1 MVAEQATVKIASLN
15 NRFCR
20 SFGMSI
26 TLSLS
31 PQVALVTG
39 GGQGIGRQ
47 TALTLAAAGARVAIN
62 YFPDSDGQNVQLAQA
77 VVAEITQ
84 THGPDAAAA
93 FGADVRDANQVS
105 QMYTQAIDRF
115 QRLDIVVNNAGI
127 LRDRSIKKMSLE
139 EWSSVID
146 TNLSGV
152 FHSCQQAAL
161 HLSPGGKIINVASLS
176 AVMGFFGQANYAAAK
191 SGVLGLTKVLAREL
205 AKSNIRVNAVA
216 PGVVDTE
223 MGQSIPEENRRA
235 MQQQIPLA
243 RFAEPR
249 EISEVILFLASD
261 LSSYMTGQTLHVNG
275 GWWF

>member
-1 MVAEQATVKIASLN
+1 
-15 NRFCR
+15 
-20 SFGMSI
+20 MSM
-26 TLSLS
+26 TLSLA

-47 TALTLAAAGARVAIN
+47 TALTLAGTGARVAIN
-62 YFPDSDGQNVQLAQA
+62 YFPDSAGQNLSLAQA

-84 THGPDAAAA
+84 LHGPEAAAA
-93 FGADVRDANQVS
+93 FGADVREAAQVA
-105 QMYTQAIDRF
+105 QMYAQALERF

-223 MGQSIPEENRRA
+223 MGQSIPEENRRV
-235 MQQQIPLA
+235 MQQQIPLG

>member
-1 MVAEQATVKIASLN
+1 
-15 NRFCR
+15 
-20 SFGMSI
+20 MSI
-26 TLSLS
+26 PLDLRQ
-31 PQVALVTG
+31 QVALVTG
-39 GGQGIGRQ
+39 GGQGIGKQ

-62 YFPDSDGQNVQLAQA
+62 YFPDAAGQNQPLAERLA
-77 VVAEITQ
+77 AEIVERG
-84 THGPDAAAA
+84 GPEAALAVA
-93 FGADVRDANQVS
+93 GDVRQADQVAA
-105 QMYTQAIDRF
+105 MYDQVLKRF
-115 QRLDIVVNNAGI
+115 GGLDIVVNNAGI

-139 EWSSVID
+139 EWTTVID

-152 FHSCQQAAL
+152 FYSCQQAAL
-161 HLSPGGKIINVASLS
+161 HLNPGGRIVNVASLS
-176 AVMGFFGQANYAAAK
+176 AVMGFFGQANYASAK
-191 SGVLGLTKVLAREL
+191 AGVLGLTKVLAREL
-205 AKSNIRVNAVA
+205 VKSQIRVNAVA

-235 MQQQIPLA
+235 MQQQIPLG

>member
-1 MVAEQATVKIASLN
+1 
-15 NRFCR
+15 
-20 SFGMSI
+20 MSRI
-26 TLSLS
+26 IDLSQ
-31 PQVALVTG
+31 QVALVTG

-47 TALTLAAAGARVAIN
+47 TAMTFAAAGAQVAIN
-62 YFPDSDGQNVQLAQA
+62 YFPDALGKNQ
-77 VVAEITQ
+77 EI
-84 THGPDAAAA
+84 AAAVA
-93 FGADVRDANQVS
+93 QEISSLHGSDRAQVFGADVRDAAQVAD
-105 QMYTQAIDRF
+105 MYAAIQQSF
-115 QRLDIVVNNAGI
+115 SRLDIVVNNAGI
-127 LRDRSIKKMSLE
+127 LRDRSIKKMSAD

-161 HLSPGGKIINVASLS
+161 NLSPGGRIVNIASLS

-223 MGQSIPEENRRA
+223 MGQSIPEENRKA
-235 MQQQIPLA
+235 MQQQIPLG
-243 RFAEPR
+243 RFAEPS
-249 EISEVILFLASD
+249 EISDVILFLVSD

>member
-1 MVAEQATVKIASLN
+1 
-15 NRFCR
+15 
-20 SFGMSI
+20 MSM
-26 TLSLS
+26 TLSLA

-47 TALTLAAAGARVAIN
+47 TALTLAGAGARVAIN
-62 YFPDSDGQNVQLAQA
+62 YFPDSAGQNLSLAQA

-84 THGPDAAAA
+84 MHGPEAATA
-93 FGADVRDANQVS
+93 FGADVRDAAQVA
-105 QMYTQAIDRF
+105 QMYAQAVERF

-223 MGQSIPEENRRA
+223 MGQSIPEENRRV
-235 MQQQIPLA
+235 MQQQIPLG